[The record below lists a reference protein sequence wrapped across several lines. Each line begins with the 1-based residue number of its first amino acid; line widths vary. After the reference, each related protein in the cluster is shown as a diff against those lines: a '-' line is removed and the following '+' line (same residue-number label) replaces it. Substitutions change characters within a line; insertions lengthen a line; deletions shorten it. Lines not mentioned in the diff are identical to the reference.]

1 MAGANFT
8 RRQFMTN
15 SAVCSAAWTAP
26 LAVARARGGTGKTR
40 QRPGWKDSELNTLSP
55 VAGRLVEAFREMD
68 VIDSHEHM
76 PPETERLKRTV
87 NWQTLLSLTSGNS
100 RPAHIAAAEL
110 YGVHKVAESEL
121 NLLSGRIA
129 AANTPGIYRRVL
141 RDRGRIR
148 TILTQPYRPKGIDWE
163 FDYWNLDEYD
173 SDLFRMV
180 MGVHTCAAIRT
191 AQRVEQLA
199 GEFGDS
205 VSNLDDYL
213 SVVEKQMKKWQS
225 KGAVAIKMRAFPY
238 PKPDRAQAEDLFH
251 KVMRNQADHLLR
263 EDAPAEVQ
271 NPLFNFIQDHMF
283 AVARDM
289 GLVFQ
294 VHTGLDQQERH
305 PKHMVPILRRHP
317 RTRFDLHH
325 MWLPD
330 VKETMNIGRQYDN
343 AFINLAWCHRC
354 SPTATCTLMDLLL
367 DHVPL
372 HKTIAFGGDYRWEV
386 ETVYG
391 ELVMAREHLAA
402 VLARRIE
409 QREMTQAKAIAIAG
423 QWFYDNAV
431 EIYGLGKQRD

>member
-8 RRQFMTN
+8 RRQFVTK
-15 SAVCSAAWTAP
+15 SAAYSAAWTAP
-26 LAVARARGGTGKTR
+26 LAAARARGGTGKTR
-40 QRPGWKDSELNTLSP
+40 QRPGWKESELNTLSP

-87 NWQTLLSLTSGNS
+87 NWPTLLSLTSGNS

-121 NLLSGRIA
+121 NLLSERIA

-148 TILTQPYRPKGIDWE
+148 TILTQPYRPESIDWE

-180 MGVHTCAAIRT
+180 MGVHSCAAIRT

-251 KVMRNQADHLLR
+251 KVMRNQAGHLLR

-294 VHTGLDQQERH
+294 VHTGLDQ
-305 PKHMVPILRRHP
+305 
-317 RTRFDLHH
+317 
-325 MWLPD
+325 
-330 VKETMNIGRQYDN
+330 
-343 AFINLAWCHRC
+343 
-354 SPTATCTLMDLLL
+354 
-367 DHVPL
+367 
-372 HKTIAFGGDYRWEV
+372 
-386 ETVYG
+386 
-391 ELVMAREHLAA
+391 
-402 VLARRIE
+402 
-409 QREMTQAKAIAIAG
+409 
-423 QWFYDNAV
+423 
-431 EIYGLGKQRD
+431 